1 MELFENNTSPID
13 RGEKT
18 VLVFVKFSKNKT
30 DNDLLEFKELANSS
44 GVNTIKI
51 FEVSYDKP
59 NVKYLIGSGKVEE
72 ISEFISVNNIEV
84 VIFSQSLTPSQ
95 ERNLEKKLS
104 CRVIDKTSLILD
116 IFALRAKSF
125 EGKLQVELAQLR
137 HLSTRLIRGWT
148 HLERQK
154 GGIGLKGP
162 GETQLETDRRL
173 IGKRIKYLNN
183 RLEKVDKQ
191 RKSGRQ
197 ARVKNRIP
205 VISLVGYTNAGKSSL
220 FNALT
225 NTDTYVDNKL
235 FATLDTTL
243 RKVTL
248 PASGEV
254 ILADTVGF
262 IKDLPH
268 DLIAAFKSTLEETKK
283 ANLLLHVIDSSS
295 SERDENTTQVN
306 KVLSQINADEVPLIT
321 IMNKIDKLNDFKPR
335 VDIDKDSNVKVWLS
349 VKNNQGLDLLK
360 KELAKKLTGFFVLAK
375 IKLKTNA
382 GAIRSKIYKIGYI
395 RKEKVNKLGEWLL
408 EIMVTKHYLNLLLA
422 NKNVRLLWEQNK
434 KKK

>member
-1 MELFENNTSPID
+1 MELFESNTSPID

-72 ISEFISVNNIEV
+72 ISEFISANNIEV

-306 KVLSQINADEVPLIT
+306 KVLSQISADEVPLIT
-321 IMNKIDKLNDFKPR
+321 IMNKIDKLNGFKPR

-360 KELAKKLTGFFVLAK
+360 RELAKKLTGFFVLAK